1 MTESGLIEKWRN
13 KWWPHSDSCTSSDR
27 SGSAHS
33 LGLDSILG
41 LFYFYFGVVGVA
53 VVLFIIELLCQTNTF
68 KEWFTLIYRDIT
80 LKINILKDKCSNNSA
95 RKDSLIIK

>member
-1 MTESGLIEKWRN
+1 MTEAGLIEKWRN
-13 KWWPHSDSCTSSDR
+13 KWWLHSDSCSSSDR

-53 VVLFIIELLCQTNTF
+53 VVLFIIELLCQSKTF
-68 KEWFTLIYRDIT
+68 KEWLAVIYRDIT
-80 LKINILKDKCSNNSA
+80 LKINILIDK
-95 RKDSLIIK
+95 R

>member
-1 MTESGLIEKWRN
+1 MTEAGLIEKWRN

-41 LFYFYFGVVGVA
+41 LFYVYFGVVGVA
-53 VVLFIIELLCQTNTF
+53 VVLFIIELLFQTKTF
-68 KEWFTLIYRDIT
+68 KEWFVVIYRDMT
-80 LKINILKDKCSNNSA
+80 FKINILKDERASNGA
-95 RKDSLIIK
+95 RKDSK